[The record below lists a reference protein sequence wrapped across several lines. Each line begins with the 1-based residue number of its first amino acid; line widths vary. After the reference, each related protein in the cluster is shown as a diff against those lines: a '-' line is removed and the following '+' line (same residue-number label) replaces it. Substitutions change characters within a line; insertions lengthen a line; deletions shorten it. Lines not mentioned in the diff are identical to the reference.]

1 MFLLD
6 GQHIFTHKND
16 KIRDPV
22 SIAML
27 SVNVLIILDRNGA
40 LHALSNDGKKQATLL
55 KKFEKVV
62 DPWDMWVST
71 DDNTVYIA
79 GGENHLRGVDGNT
92 LAELVD
98 GFSGIPPSDKSRLLT
113 DASSA
118 PSIGRRKSGSKLEI
132 PYEGSEADG
141 DYELDDNTF
150 DLTNLVCCSVTKV
163 QTNLHVSIRKYFIP
177 RGRTCAKPTKY
188 GISLNCEQWNKLELQ
203 VDDINSAIA
212 TTQKTLKDK
221 EKEKDK
227 KDCKDK
233 NKLPGKEEFPDW
245 ILFSLSWKRR
255 VGVFA
260 SGEVVVVDIREFSEE
275 KAFSESDRGIRLKPD
290 QWKQL
295 QENINNINKS
305 LRKLS

>member
-1 MFLLD
+1 MKRVKTLPFIVSSQPTKVD
-6 GQHIFTHKND
+6 
-16 KIRDPV
+16 IRCCGCK
-22 SIAML
+22 S
-27 SVNVLIILDRNGA
+27 LINSDQLRLGVREYKSSSWFHYVCFWTNC
-40 LHALSNDGKKQATLL
+40 
-55 KKFEKVV
+55 
-62 DPWDMWVST
+62 
-71 DDNTVYIA
+71 YYR
-79 GGENHLRGVDGNT
+79 NHLRGVDGNT

-150 DLTNLVCCSVTKV
+150 DLTNLVCCTVTKV
-163 QTNLHVSIRKYFIP
+163 QTNLHVSIRKYFVP

-212 TTQKTLKDK
+212 TTQKTLKEK

-260 SGEVVVVDIREFSEE
+260 SGEEVVVDIREFSEE
-275 KAFSESDRGIRLKPD
+275 KTFSESDRGIRLKPD